1 MKICF
6 VQFLF
11 FVGVFWVQGQDENMN
26 FCDMV
31 CVRNIYRF
39 YCGAATC
46 TTGASDYGQIFSL
59 CTETCA
65 SAVAGE
71 VMMECLTTTDPNRE
85 DWDNVQASVL
95 SEIVDFCLDYE
106 IIINPDVPPLTR
118 QDTDKELLDTLFED
132 PDAEEEDKQKSKKK
146 KKSRKDK
153 QKDQDE
159 QDESKGDEQEQNNR
173 SRRESRERTTEESE
187 DEPGDS
193 TSFSNQDEVLLASE
207 AMESTL
213 SEDYLGDIQRIENG
227 LQAVGCSVAEEIEVE
242 EFLESDLDEA
252 STN

>member
-1 MKICF
+1 MKTCF
-6 VQFLF
+6 VLFLF
-11 FVGVFWVQGQDENMN
+11 LVGVCWVQGQDENMN

-71 VMMECLTTTDPNRE
+71 VMMECLTTTDPTRE
-85 DWDNVQASVL
+85 DWANVQASVL
-95 SEIVDFCLDYE
+95 TEIVDFCLDYE

-118 QDTDKELLDTLFED
+118 QNTDKELLDTLFED
-132 PDAEEEDKQKSKKK
+132 PDAEEEDNKKSKKN
-146 KKSRKDK
+146 KSRKEK

-159 QDESKGDEQEQNNR
+159 QDESTGDEQEQNNR
-173 SRRESRERTTEESE
+173 SRRESRERTAEESE

-193 TSFSNQDEVLLASE
+193 TSFSNQDEVLLAT
-207 AMESTL
+207 MESTL
-213 SEDYLGDIQRIENG
+213 SEDYVGDIQRIENG
-227 LQAVGCSVAEEIEVE
+227 LQAVGCSVAEERQVE
-242 EFLESDLDEA
+242 EFLESELDEG